1 MIFPIR
7 VNPPASFS
15 LLIVLNVSLLL
26 SSVQA
31 QNVKQTLTVAAAS
44 DLSPLEPLL
53 RQGFPDADVTFTF
66 SSSGV
71 LARQI
76 ENGAPYDV
84 FLSANES
91 FMNQLIKRNKVLKE
105 EVQVYAIGRIGLW
118 AKSGA
123 IRKLADLDQPAV
135 RVIAVANPQLAP
147 YGQAAMAALTKAGLL
162 EKVKDKLVF
171 GENIRQAQQF
181 AETGNADCAILSW
194 SLIYDKGGY
203 LIPDDQHP
211 AIRQVAAPI
220 RQKGRNTKL
229 AENFIRFLQS
239 EAGRAIF
246 ARHGFNLLPPPPSL
260 RR

>member
-7 VNPPASFS
+7 VNPPAAFS
-15 LLIVLNVSLLL
+15 LLIVLNVSVFL
-26 SSVQA
+26 SSVSA
-31 QNVKQTLTVAAAS
+31 QNLRPTLTIAAAS
-44 DLSPLEPLL
+44 DLSPLEPLFKEA
-53 RQGFPDADVTFTF
+53 FPLADLTFTF

-76 ENGAPYDV
+76 ENGAPFDLY
-84 FLSANES
+84 LSAGEE
-91 FMNQLIKRNKVLKE
+91 FMQQLVKKNKVVKE
-105 EVQVYAIGRIGLW
+105 EIQVYAIGRIGLW

-123 IRKLADLDQPAV
+123 IRKLQDLDQPAV

-147 YGQAAMAALTKAGLL
+147 FGYAAMAALQKSRLL
-162 EKVKDKLVF
+162 PAVKDKLVF

-194 SLIYDKGGY
+194 SLIFNKGGY
-203 LIPDDQHP
+203 LIPDDLHP

-220 RQKGRNTKL
+220 RQKGKNTKL
-229 AENFIRFLQS
+229 ADEFIQFLQS
-239 EAGRAIF
+239 EVGRSIF
-246 ARHGFNLLPPPPSL
+246 ARNGYNLMPAAPRL

>member
-1 MIFPIR
+1 MRP
-7 VNPPASFS
+7 
-15 LLIVLNVSLLL
+15 
-26 SSVQA
+26 
-31 QNVKQTLTVAAAS
+31 TLTIAAAS
-44 DLSPLEPLL
+44 DLSPLEPLFKEA
-53 RQGFPDADVTFTF
+53 FPLADLTFTF

-76 ENGAPYDV
+76 ENGAPYDL
-84 FLSANES
+84 FLSANEE
-91 FMNQLIKRNKVLKE
+91 FMNQLVKKNKVIKE
-105 EVQVYAIGRIGLW
+105 EIQIYAIGRIGLW

-147 YGQAAMAALTKAGLL
+147 YGQAAIAALTKTRLIDR
-162 EKVKDKLVF
+162 VKDKLVF
-171 GENIRQAQQF
+171 GENIRQTQQF

-194 SLIYDKGGY
+194 SLIFDKGGY
-203 LIPDDQHP
+203 LIPDDLHP

-229 AENFIRFLQS
+229 ADSFISFLQS
-239 EAGRAIF
+239 QAGRSIF
-246 ARHGFNLLPPPPSL
+246 ATHGFNLMPAAPTL

>member
-1 MIFPIR
+1 MRP
-7 VNPPASFS
+7 
-15 LLIVLNVSLLL
+15 
-26 SSVQA
+26 
-31 QNVKQTLTVAAAS
+31 TLTIAAAS
-44 DLSPLEPLL
+44 DLSPLEPLFKEA
-53 RQGFPDADVTFTF
+53 FPLADLTFTF

-76 ENGAPYDV
+76 ENGAPYDL
-84 FLSANES
+84 FLSANEE
-91 FMNQLIKRNKVLKE
+91 FMNQLVKKNKVIKE
-105 EVQVYAIGRIGLW
+105 EIQIYAIGRIGLW

-147 YGQAAMAALTKAGLL
+147 YGQAAIAALTKTRLIDR
-162 EKVKDKLVF
+162 VKDKLVF
-171 GENIRQAQQF
+171 GENIRQTQQF

-194 SLIYDKGGY
+194 SLIFDKGGY
-203 LIPDDQHP
+203 LIPDDLHP

-229 AENFIRFLQS
+229 ADSFIAFLQS
-239 EAGRAIF
+239 QAGRSIF
-246 ARHGFNLLPPPPSL
+246 ATHGFNLMPAAPTL